1 MKELIGV
8 KELAQYLKVN
18 PQTIYNWVADNKI
31 PYTKVGDLL
40 RFSKLD
46 IDEWVKKKTAYPD
59 RIRYKEFEI
68 EATTYQL
75 KEPKGW
81 SLSILV
87 WKHSGSKS
95 VSRAFIGSNIY
106 VSKEEAI
113 EHCFNFGKKI
123 IDGDAENCSVDNL

>member
-68 EATTYQL
+68 EAATFPL
-75 KEPKGW
+75 REPEGW
-81 SLSILV
+81 SLGLLIL
-87 WKHSGSKS
+87 KHKGYET
-95 VSRAFIGSNIY
+95 VSRYFSGRNIY
-106 VSKEEAI
+106 SSKEEAVK
-113 EHCFNFGKKI
+113 HCFNVGKKI
-123 IDGDAENCSVDNL
+123 IDGKIKNCSIKDM